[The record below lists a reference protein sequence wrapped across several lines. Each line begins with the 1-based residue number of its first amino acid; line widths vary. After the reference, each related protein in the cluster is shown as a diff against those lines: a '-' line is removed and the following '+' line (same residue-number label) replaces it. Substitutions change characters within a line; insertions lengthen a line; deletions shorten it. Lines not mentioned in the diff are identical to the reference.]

1 MKHVQTRQSI
11 VELCLELSRRGY
23 FAGTGGNIAL
33 RIDPEHIAVTPSA
46 TDYHAMRAADVC
58 VLRLADLKQLEGDR
72 TPSVES
78 GLHARVL
85 RKRPDVGCSI
95 HTHQP
100 VASAC
105 ALLGEPLDVPQ
116 AFQAS
121 LGARIP
127 VVGYAPSG
135 SGWLSAKLGRALRPN
150 ISAYLMRNHGILCCG
165 ADSVAAMQAVEDL
178 EAFARSYLMSRI
190 ARRSSTTASSLQ
202 TALRG
207 VMDCLAGQ
215 PVY

>member
-1 MKHVQTRQSI
+1 MKHAHTRQSI

-33 RIDPEHIAVTPSA
+33 RIDPELVAVTPSA
-46 TDYHAMRAADVC
+46 TDYHAMRASDVC
-58 VLRLADLKQLEGDR
+58 VLRLADLRQLEGDR
-72 TPSVES
+72 PPSVES
-78 GLHARVL
+78 SLHARVL
-85 RKRPDVGCSI
+85 RKRPDVACSI

-116 AFQAS
+116 AFRAS

-135 SGWLSAKLGRALRPN
+135 SGWLSANLGRALRQDIN
-150 ISAYLMRNHGILCCG
+150 AYLMRNHGILCCG
-165 ADSVAAMQAVEDL
+165 ADIAAAMQAVEDL
-178 EAFARSYLMSRI
+178 EALARSHLMSQI
-190 ARRSSTTASSLQ
+190 ARRSTTTASSLQ
-202 TALRG
+202 TALRR
-207 VMDCLAGQ
+207 VMDSLDGQ
-215 PVY
+215 LVY